1 MLIQIFIFVK
11 FTYEVKLNLDF
22 VDIMLIS
29 SAQMW
34 KIKK

>member
-29 SAQMW
+29 NN
-34 KIKK
+34 